1 MEDILRQMI
10 DELVLAQNHHDCTN
24 SEFGQLDNQLDALKE
39 LRRRIDLQREKD
51 LKDMSEG
58 CL

>member
-1 MEDILRQMI
+1 MEEILTQMME
-10 DELVLAQNHHDCTN
+10 ELSLAQNHHDCTN

-58 CL
+58 CV